1 MINIKDLFK
10 KRPDLLAELEV
21 KKLIEHTKELEG
33 EIFEKKIEKN
43 YDKNHML
50 KSMLQDILSSCKEYE
65 ENKIL
70 EERYPELYKKVE
82 DEKGEIILEEYT
94 LDKRFSEEILQT
106 EQNWR
111 ERVLEKRIF
120 GDVNELFV
128 FSDED
133 QLIKPQ
139 TAYIMKIGRAHV

>member
-50 KSMLQDILSSCKEYE
+50 KSMLQDILSSCKE
-65 ENKIL
+65 
-70 EERYPELYKKVE
+70 
-82 DEKGEIILEEYT
+82 
-94 LDKRFSEEILQT
+94 
-106 EQNWR
+106 
-111 ERVLEKRIF
+111 
-120 GDVNELFV
+120 
-128 FSDED
+128 
-133 QLIKPQ
+133 
-139 TAYIMKIGRAHV
+139 